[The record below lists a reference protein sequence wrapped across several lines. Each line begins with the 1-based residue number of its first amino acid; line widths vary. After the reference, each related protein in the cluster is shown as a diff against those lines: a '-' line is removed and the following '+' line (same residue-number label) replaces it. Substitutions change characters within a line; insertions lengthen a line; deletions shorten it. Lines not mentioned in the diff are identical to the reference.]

1 MAYADF
7 DFYEN
12 VYYGDSITDAD
23 FSRLAERATEYIDA
37 LTFERLVDGLPTD
50 ERAQT
55 KVKKAVCAAAEVLYD
70 IEIAEK
76 VGRYAAGTASGAADG
91 SAQGALSSRSA
102 GSESESYASLSQQA
116 DGAKAWNAAYGAAG
130 NPRSTARLVFQAV
143 RKYLTGVTDD
153 NGVLLLYSGL

>member
-7 DFYEN
+7 EFYTDS
-12 VYYGDSITDAD
+12 YYGDKITAPD
-23 FSRLAERATEYIDA
+23 FPRLAERATEYLDA

-55 KVKKAVCAAAEVLYD
+55 KVKKAVCAAAEMLYD

-76 VGRYAAGTASGAADG
+76 VGRSAASTASAAADG
-91 SAQGALSSRSA
+91 TSYGTLSSRSA
-102 GSESESYASLSQQA
+102 GSESESYASMSQQA
-116 DGAKAWNAAYGAAG
+116 EGAKAWNAAYGAAG
-130 NPRSTARLVFQAV
+130 NPRTTARMVFQAV

>member
-7 DFYEN
+7 EFYTDS
-12 VYYGDSITDAD
+12 YYGDKITAPD
-23 FSRLAERATEYIDA
+23 FPRLAERATEYLDA

-55 KVKKAVCAAAEVLYD
+55 K
-70 IEIAEK
+70 EK
-76 VGRYAAGTASGAADG
+76 VGRSAASTASAAADG
-91 SAQGALSSRSA
+91 TSYGALSSRSA
-102 GSESESYASLSQQA
+102 GSESESYASMSQQA
-116 DGAKAWNAAYGAAG
+116 EGAKAWNAAYGAAG
-130 NPRSTARLVFQAV
+130 NPRTTARMVFQAV